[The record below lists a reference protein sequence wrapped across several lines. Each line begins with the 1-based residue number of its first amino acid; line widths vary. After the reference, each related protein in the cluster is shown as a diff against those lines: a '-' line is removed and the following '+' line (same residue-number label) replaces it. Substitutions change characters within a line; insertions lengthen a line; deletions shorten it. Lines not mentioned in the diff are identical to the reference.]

1 MKKPAIKLAISS
13 IDHSKV
19 FGPDKGVDSNGSRS

>member
-13 IDHSKV
+13 IVHSKI
-19 FGPDKGVDSNGSRS
+19 FGSEVDLHGSRS